1 MIPSLAAISFAI
13 ALSATVAEARG
24 VYQEPAEFVREAFGG
39 RPPASQVLWITDDI
53 LREIETVLGHPLSQK
68 RVRYWRAD
76 DRSVWI
82 LDEIGK
88 DEPITVGVTI
98 SQGRLERVNVL
109 VFRESRGDEV
119 RYPAFTRQFSGAALT
134 PQGKLDRTIDG
145 ISGAT
150 LSVRALKGVAATAL
164 VLDRHA
170 RSQ

>member
-1 MIPSLAAISFAI
+1 MIRSLVGILFVMAFAP
-13 ALSATVAEARG
+13 APAEARG

-134 PQGKLDRTIDG
+134 PEGKLDRTIDG

-164 VLDRHA
+164 VLDRYA

>member
-1 MIPSLAAISFAI
+1 MVLAPAPA
-13 ALSATVAEARG
+13 AARG

-39 RPPASQVLWITDDI
+39 KAPAPRVLWITDAI
-53 LREIETVLGHPLSQK
+53 QQEVKFVLGHPLSQM
-68 RVRYWRAD
+68 RVRYWHAD

-88 DEPITVGVTI
+88 EEPITVGVTI
-98 SQGRLERVNVL
+98 SDGRLDRVNVL

-119 RYPAFTRQFSGAALT
+119 RYPAFTRQFTGAALT
-134 PQGKLDRTIDG
+134 PAGKLNQTIDG

-170 RSQ
+170 RLQ

>member
-1 MIPSLAAISFAI
+1 MIRSLVGILFVMALAPAPAA
-13 ALSATVAEARG
+13 ARG
-24 VYQEPAEFVREAFGG
+24 VYQEPAEFVREAFAGK
-39 RPPASQVLWITDDI
+39 PPAPQVLWITDDI
-53 LREIETVLGHPLSQK
+53 QREVVPVLGHPLSQ
-68 RVRYWRAD
+68 RRMRYWRAD

-88 DEPITVGVTI
+88 EEPITVGLMI
-98 SQGRLERVNVL
+98 GQGRLERVKVL

-119 RYPAFTRQFSGAALT
+119 RYPAFTRQFTGAALT
-134 PQGKLDRTIDG
+134 PAGKLDRTIDG